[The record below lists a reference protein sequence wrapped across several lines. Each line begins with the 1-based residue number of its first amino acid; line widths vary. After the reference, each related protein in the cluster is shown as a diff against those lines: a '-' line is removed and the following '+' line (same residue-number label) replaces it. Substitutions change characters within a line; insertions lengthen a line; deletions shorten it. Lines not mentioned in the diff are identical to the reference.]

1 MDESIAESLIKLN
14 ELVLEREIVTLEL
27 LKIKSSNMEG
37 YQKQNKL
44 ELKLALIEGLIVD
57 IINKLAKANILQT
70 GED

>member
-27 LKIKSSNMEG
+27 LKIKSSNIEG

-44 ELKLALIEGLIVD
+44 ELKLALIESLIVD